1 MSPNGDRNHESPVH
15 PGDTVG
21 PYEIRDELGHGGMG
35 VVFRAHDSRMDR
47 NVALKFPWA
56 DLAEHPRA
64 RKRFLRE
71 IKNAS
76 RLAHRNIVPVLDS
89 FEHAG
94 LPCLVMP
101 LIKGENLSDLLLHR
115 GKLPPLEAIQL
126 ATQLANAIDY
136 AHREGVLHRDVNP
149 RNILLGDDRCPMLS
163 DFGLSRT
170 IERKGDH
177 AHTSGQTTT
186 LTEKG
191 AAMGTPHY
199 MPPEQALGKTADE
212 RSDLYALGAVIYEM
226 CTGTAPFAQRTE
238 GAVLLEAILHQV
250 PDPLSRYASGI
261 PGELDRIVQKLLQK
275 RAKERYQSAADLL
288 VDLRS
293 LQRRLEADEYN
304 TDHGITPVPEPAYRT
319 LPLVFGLVS
328 VALIAATFT
337 WIVIR
342 DPDRLPEGDPIPITR
357 TAWWEGEPVLS
368 PDGERLAFTSNV
380 NGNLDV
386 LISDLNGGEPLVV
399 TRDPA
404 TDRSPVWLQD
414 GAGILFVSDRTGSDC
429 IWKTGPL
436 GGEATLMIESATD
449 PALSPDGRWIAF
461 ARLTPPATYK
471 RILIANLE
479 NLEEWRWLTEE
490 TLRDH
495 AQPAWSPDGA
505 SICYSEWGELRIVPV
520 AGGAPASVTE
530 TAGWDCD
537 PAWSANQQHIYFTSY
552 RAGPLSI
559 WRVRVKDGRV
569 QRVTLGSGFE
579 HHPNVSKDGRCL
591 AYATGTSRH
600 EIVIHDLQT
609 GDERAIPG
617 LTLGRAPAFSPSLDQ
632 IVFTAWGRG
641 NHATLWVQPLEDLQP
656 SGPPRPLLEQSGV
669 SSQAVF
675 SPDGRWIAYF
685 RVDAGKRDIWI
696 VPAHGGRPARLT
708 EHDGLDAHPAWSPD
722 GTRIA
727 FLSDRDGSPRIYT
740 APVKDGARTA
750 DCEPLSPAGLS
761 AFDPVWARD
770 GSRVAFSVSTQ
781 NGYSA
786 WTVNAD
792 GGNAREIPASN
803 GAQRK
808 RWAPDDESLLI
819 SGLWEGETMS
829 LRRIAAAP
837 GDQDLQDDQE
847 ARNDQDDQH
856 LQNVALT
863 FGGSDAA
870 GYFDLSSDGRFVV
883 YERENPQ
890 GDVWVLKTTKQP
902 Y

>member
-1 MSPNGDRNHESPVH
+1 MSPNGDRNHESPVR

-35 VVFRAHDSRMDR
+35 VVFRAHDSKMDR
-47 NVALKFPWA
+47 DVALKFPWA
-56 DLAEHPRA
+56 DLAQHPRA
-64 RKRFLRE
+64 QKRFLRE

-76 RLAHRNIVPVLDS
+76 RLSHRNIVPVLDS
-89 FEHAG
+89 FDHAG

-101 LIKGENLSDLLLHR
+101 LIKGENLSDHIVHR
-115 GKLPPLEAIQL
+115 GKLPPIEAIRL
-126 ATQLANAIDY
+126 ATELANAVDY

-149 RNILLGDDRCPMLS
+149 RNILLGDDRCPLLS

-170 IERKGDH
+170 LDREGDH
-177 AHTSGQTTT
+177 GHTSARTTT

-199 MPPEQALGKTADE
+199 MPPEQALGKKADE
-212 RSDLYALGAVIYEM
+212 RSDLYSLGAVLYEM

-275 RAKERYQSAADLL
+275 RASERYQSAAELL

-304 TDHGITPVPEPAYRT
+304 TDHGITPVPASPYQV

-337 WIVIR
+337 WILLR
-342 DPDRLPEGDPIPITR
+342 DPDRIPEGDPIPVTR

-380 NGNLDV
+380 NGDLDV
-386 LISDLNGGEPLVV
+386 MISDLKGGEPLLV

-404 TDRSPVWLQD
+404 SDRSPVWLQD
-414 GAGILFVSDRTGSDC
+414 GGGILFVSDRTGSDC

-436 GGEATLMIESATD
+436 GGEATLLIETATD

-461 ARLTPPATYK
+461 AKLTPPSTYR
-471 RILIANLE
+471 RIMIANLE
-479 NLEEWRWLTEE
+479 NMEEWRWLTDE

-495 AQPAWSPDGA
+495 AGPAWSPDGS

-520 AGGAPASVTE
+520 SGGDPVSVTE

-552 RAGPLSI
+552 RDGPLSI

-569 QRVTLGSGFE
+569 RRVTLGSGFE
-579 HHPNVSKDGRCL
+579 HHPNVARDGSRL

-609 GDERAIPG
+609 GTERPIPG
-617 LTLGRAPAFSPSLDQ
+617 LTLGRGPAFSPSLDQ
-632 IVFTAWGRG
+632 LVFTAWGRG
-641 NHATLWVQPLEDLQP
+641 NHATLWVQPLENMRP
-656 SGPPRPLLEQSGV
+656 TGSPRPLLEQTGV

-675 SPDGRWIAYF
+675 SPDGKWIAYY
-685 RVDAGKRDIWI
+685 RVDEGRRDVW
-696 VPAHGGRPARLT
+696 VVAAHGGRPVRLT
-708 EHDGLDAHPAWSPD
+708 DYEGLDAHPAWSPD

-727 FLSDRDGSPRIYT
+727 FLSDRDGSPCIWT
-740 APVKDGARTA
+740 APIKDGARTD
-750 DCEPLSPAGLS
+750 DCVPLSPPGLS
-761 AFDPVWARD
+761 AFDPVWASD

-781 NGYSA
+781 DGYSA
-786 WTVNAD
+786 WVVDA
-792 GGNAREIPASN
+792 GGENAREIPASN

-808 RWAPDDESLLI
+808 RWAPDGKSLLM
-819 SGLWEGETMS
+819 SGLWEDDTMS
-829 LRRIAAAP
+829 PAESGLRHGRRDAHCAR
-837 GDQDLQDDQE
+837 DLRWKRRRRLLRPFKRRQIRRLR
-847 ARNDQDDQH
+847 ARES
-856 LQNVALT
+856 A
-863 FGGSDAA
+863 
-870 GYFDLSSDGRFVV
+870 R
-883 YERENPQ
+883 
-890 GDVWVLKTTKQP
+890 
-902 Y
+902 